1 MNYTSGPE
9 DPYRSAVHTDEM
21 QLAAL
26 KKKIDLLQKVYFA
39 LFIGSL
45 VLIVVNRAT
54 FLWAVV
60 LGSAVCTR
68 LYRQSQVTKYNAIV
82 ARGGPSPIV

>member
-26 KKKIDLLQKVYFA
+26 KRKIDLLQKVYLG
-39 LFIGSL
+39 LFIVSL

-54 FLWAVV
+54 FIWALA

-82 ARGGPSPIV
+82 ARGGPSPIS

>member
-1 MNYTSGPE
+1 MKYTSQPE

-26 KKKIDLLQKVYFA
+26 KKKIDALQKVYLV
-39 LFIGSL
+39 LFLGSL
-45 VLIVVNRAT
+45 ALIAFNRT
-54 FLWAVV
+54 KLIWALL

-68 LYRQSQVTKYNAIV
+68 LYRQSQVTRYNAII
-82 ARGGPSPIV
+82 ARGGPSPLV

>member
-21 QLAAL
+21 QLASL
-26 KKKIDLLQKVYFA
+26 KKKIDLLQKVYLG
-39 LFIGSL
+39 LFVGSL
-45 VLIVVNRAT
+45 ALIVVHRAT
-54 FLWAVV
+54 LVWAVL

-82 ARGGPSPIV
+82 ARGGPSPIA